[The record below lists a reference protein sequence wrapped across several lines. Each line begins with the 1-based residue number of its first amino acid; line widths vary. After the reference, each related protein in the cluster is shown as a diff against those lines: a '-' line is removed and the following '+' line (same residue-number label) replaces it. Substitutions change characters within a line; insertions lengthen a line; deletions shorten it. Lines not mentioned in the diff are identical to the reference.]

1 VKFVVA
7 EDSSLLAWCHPPKLR
22 RQWFQNGRS
31 WWKRSKSRQIFPIKA
46 MARMIPDNLFSR
58 KKIFMITKNLKNT
71 KFTKF
76 QTFIKIQKLKK
87 YTKTYKNVQKQLTI
101 QVEGTSL

>member
-1 VKFVVA
+1 
-7 EDSSLLAWCHPPKLR
+7 
-22 RQWFQNGRS
+22 
-31 WWKRSKSRQIFPIKA
+31 
-46 MARMIPDNLFSR
+46 MIPDNLFSR